1 MSVNINVLSTF
12 NDAGLKKASAEMGK
26 LNKKV
31 SGGLSAATKTAG
43 AMGAGVLAGAGVAIG
58 ALITIGTTFD
68 GVYDSIRA
76 TTGKTGAELE
86 SLKGSLKIV
95 ASNAATSF
103 DDAGT
108 VLATLSSKLGLT
120 GKPLEDMSIALI
132 NLSNLTGTDLNGNV
146 EAVSKAFQNF
156 GVSAAYQVPAL
167 DVLYRASQQSGVS
180 VSDLSKAMAD
190 SGPALRAAGMDFQ
203 SSAAFLA
210 SLGKAGIDAGDVM
223 PFLKKGL
230 AGAAKAG
237 KDAGTYLTDTF
248 AAIKNAPSDTAAAG
262 EAVRAFGSKGAVM
275 AQLIREGKLSYDDL
289 KASIAGGDTIA
300 KATTDTEDFGEKF
313 TKLKNRIML
322 ALEPFATK
330 AFEIVG
336 EVFDVIGP
344 KVDQVTKFFQEHEN
358 VAKVVAAI
366 IGGALVLALIA
377 VNVQLVQMAINVLV
391 ATWPVLL
398 IIAAIALLVAAFVYA
413 YFKFEWF
420 REGVHTV
427 FEAVKTA
434 FMLLLDVA
442 KTVFKAVVDVVK
454 NTIIPFFQNTL
465 IPFFKTVFNTIVD
478 VVKNTIIPFFQNTLI
493 PIFISI
499 WETAK
504 NVWDKIS
511 AVIQFAWE
519 FVILPVLRSLQLYFD
534 NVLKPQF
541 ERFLTIVEFVWGVV
555 SAIISFA
562 WNSIIKPVFDFIVG
576 GVQFIIDKFFTIKD
590 AVSSAFSTIADVIK
604 TPFKAAFN
612 FIVDAWNGTVGGLG
626 FTAPDWLKYIPGAA
640 WFAGKSITVPKLTRF
655 AHEGGIVGGM
665 PGANVPMMLQTG
677 EMVLSQDQQAML
689 LGRINGG
696 GGGNI
701 INVNM
706 TVAPTADKASIG
718 QAVVESI
725 REYERR
731 SGSGWRAA

>member
-1 MSVNINVLSTF
+1 MAVNITVLSTF
-12 NDAGLKKASAEMGK
+12 NDAGLKKARSEMDK
-26 LNKKV
+26 LSKKV
-31 SGGLSAATKTAG
+31 ESSTSKTIKSAG
-43 AMGAGVLAGAGVAIG
+43 ALGAGVLAAAGVAVG
-58 ALITIGTTFD
+58 ALISIGSTFD

-76 TTGKTGAELE
+76 TTGKTGAELGA
-86 SLKGSLKIV
+86 LKDSLKIV

-108 VLATLSSKLGLT
+108 VLATFSSKLGLT

-132 NLSNLTGTDLNGNV
+132 NLSNITGTDLGTNLG
-146 EAVSKAFQNF
+146 AVTKVMQNF
-156 GVSAAYQVPAL
+156 GVAAAYQVPAL
-167 DVLYRASQQSGVS
+167 DVLFRASQQSGVS
-180 VSDLSKAMAD
+180 VSDLATAMAD
-190 SGPALRAAGMDFQ
+190 SGPILRAAGLDFQ

-210 SLGKAGIDAGDVM
+210 SLSKAGIDAGDVM

-248 AAIKNAPSDTAAAG
+248 AAIKNAPSDTAAASA
-262 EAVRAFGSKGAVM
+262 AVTAFGSKGATM

-289 KASIAGGDTIA
+289 KASIADGDTIA
-300 KATTDTEDFGEKF
+300 KATTDTEDFSEKF
-313 TKLKNRIML
+313 TKLKNRVML
-322 ALEPFATK
+322 ALEPFASK
-330 AFEIVG
+330 AFDIVG
-336 EVFDVIGP
+336 QVFDFIGP
-344 KVDQVTKFFQEHEN
+344 KVDQVTKFFQENEN
-358 VAKVVAAI
+358 AMAALQ
-366 IGGALVLALIA
+366 IGLGAL
-377 VNVQLVQMAINVLV
+377 
-391 ATWPVLL
+391 
-398 IIAAIALLVAAFVYA
+398 AIALLVAGVAASIAAVQMAMLALAELGVTWPIVLIVAGIALLIAAFVYA

-420 REGVHTV
+420 RKGVDFV
-427 FEAVKTA
+427 FQSVKNA
-434 FMLLLDVA
+434 FMLLWDVA
-442 KTVFKAVVDVVK
+442 KTVFNAVVDVVK
-454 NTIIPFFQNTL
+454 NTIIPFF
-465 IPFFKTVFNTIVD
+465 K
-478 VVKNTIIPFFQNTLI
+478 NTLI

-519 FVILPVLRSLQLYFD
+519 FVILPVLRSLKLYFD

-541 ERFLTIVEFVWGVV
+541 ERFLAIVQFVWGII
-555 SAIISFA
+555 SAVISFA

-576 GVQFIIDKFFTIKD
+576 GVQFIIDKFFSFKD
-590 AVSSAFSTIADVIK
+590 AIGSAFSTIADVIK

-640 WFAGKSITVPKLTRF
+640 WFAGKSITVPKLTRW
-655 AHEGGIVGGM
+655 AHEGGVVRGA

-689 LGRINGG
+689 LGRINGTG
-696 GGGNI
+696 GGAGNVV
-701 INVNM
+701 INVS
-706 TVAPTADKASIG
+706 VSPTADKAAIG
-718 QAVVESI
+718 QSI
-725 REYERR
+725 AEALSAYERR